1 MEYDPL
7 RMRTAAVRMPK
18 ILVADDDVLVHKLVA
33 AALAEMSYEVMAARD
48 GAEALQLID
57 EARPDLVVLDINM
70 PHKDGWE
77 VLHELRSQADTRSLP
92 VIMLTGYSDTK
103 SQVLG
108 LNSGA
113 DDYIAKPF
121 DLNELRV
128 RVASV
133 LRRCASA

>member
-1 MEYDPL
+1 M
-7 RMRTAAVRMPK
+7 AVRVLK
-18 ILVADDDVLVHKLVA
+18 ILVADDDVLVPKLVA

-48 GAEALQLID
+48 GTEALQLID
-57 EARPDLVVLDINM
+57 EVRPDLVVLDINM
-70 PHKDGWE
+70 PRKDGWK
-77 VLHELRSQADTRSLP
+77 VLDELRSQVETRSLP
-92 VIMLTGYSDTK
+92 VIMLTGYGDTK
-103 SQVLG
+103 SKIAG

-121 DLNELRV
+121 ELDDLRV

>member
-1 MEYDPL
+1 
-7 RMRTAAVRMPK
+7 MRTTAVRLPK

-33 AALAEMSYEVMAARD
+33 AALAETSYEVMAARD
-48 GAEALQLID
+48 GAEALKLVD
-57 EARPDLVVLDINM
+57 EVRPDLKVLDINM
-70 PHKDGWE
+70 PRKDGWE
-77 VLHELRSQADTRSLP
+77 VLHELRSQAGTRSLP

-103 SQVLG
+103 SQILG

>member
-33 AALAEMSYEVMAARD
+33 AALSETSYEVLAARD
-48 GAEALQLID
+48 GAEALQLIH
-57 EARPDLVVLDINM
+57 EIRPDLVVLDINM
-70 PHKDGWE
+70 PHRDGWD
-77 VLHELRSQADTRSLP
+77 VLHELRSQAGTRALP
-92 VIMLTGYSDTK
+92 IIMLTGYGDMK
-103 SQVLG
+103 SKIVG

-121 DLNELRV
+121 ALDDLRV

>member
-1 MEYDPL
+1 
-7 RMRTAAVRMPK
+7 MRTTAVRLPK

-33 AALAEMSYEVMAARD
+33 AALAETSYEVMAARD
-48 GAEALQLID
+48 GAEALKLVD
-57 EARPDLVVLDINM
+57 EVRPDLMVLDINM
-70 PHKDGWE
+70 PRKDGWE
-77 VLHELRSQADTRSLP
+77 VLHELRSQAGTRSLP

-103 SQVLG
+103 SQILG

>member
-1 MEYDPL
+1 MKQIILLVDDEAP
-7 RMRTAAVRMPK
+7 VR
-18 ILVADDDVLVHKLVA
+18 KLMA
-33 AALAEMSYEVMAARD
+33 RALAEMSCEVMAACD
-48 GAEALQLID
+48 GVEALEVI
-57 EARPDLVVLDINM
+57 AKVRPDLVVLDVKM
-70 PHKDGWE
+70 PRKDGWA
-77 VLHELRSQADTRSLP
+77 VLRALRSQAGTRSLP

-103 SQVLG
+103 SQILG